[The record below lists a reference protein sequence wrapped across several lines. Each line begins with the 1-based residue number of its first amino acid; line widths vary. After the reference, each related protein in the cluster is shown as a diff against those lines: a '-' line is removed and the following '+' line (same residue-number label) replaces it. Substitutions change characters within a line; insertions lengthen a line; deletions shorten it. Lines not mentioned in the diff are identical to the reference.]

1 MFKTAALFAVI
12 VAGLA
17 AVPAYAACTYPR
29 APDRLPDGASSTVEE
44 MVAAQKLVRQF
55 DADITTYTAC
65 LQTEVDAASKD
76 PAIDPERLKE
86 LDAMRLKKHNAAV
99 DDAQALADRFNEQIR
114 VFKART
120 KKE

>member
-1 MFKTAALFAVI
+1 MLKTAALLAVI
-12 VAGLA
+12 VSGLA
-17 AVPAYAACTYPR
+17 AVPAHAGCTYPQ
-29 APDRLPDGASSTVEE
+29 APARLPDGSTSTVDE

-55 DADITTYTAC
+55 DADINTYTQC

-99 DDAQALADRFNEQIR
+99 DEAQALADRFNEQVR